1 MPIVYESASKGSG
14 GTVTSVTAADTSIV
28 IAGTAAA
35 PTVAT
40 GTLDVIAADHPPAA
54 DWSNNAKKITGLA
67 NGVAASDAAA
77 FGQIPTALFTKLFDS
92 TLGSAAATID
102 TGANG
107 IPSGYSSLYAVVV
120 ARSAGAVFNNG
131 INLRFNNDSGANYD
145 YALILNNVGT
155 VSQSNAAGQ
164 TAITFSTISGASGT
178 ASYPG
183 IARISIPAYTD
194 TTFFKMLEA
203 TGGTN
208 VPSHFVQDFCT
219 GTWKST
225 AAITRIAI
233 IEGSGGNLVAGSR
246 MTIYGLP

>member
-1 MPIVYESASKGSG
+1 MPIVYESASKGGGS

-107 IPSGYSSLYAVVV
+107 IPSGYSSLYVVVV
-120 ARSAGAVFNNG
+120 ARSAGAVFSNG
-131 INLRFNNDSGANYD
+131 LNLRFNNDSGANYD
-145 YALILNNVGT
+145 GNLLLNNGAAS
-155 VSQSNAAGQ
+155 VSNTAGQ
-164 TAITFSTISGASGT
+164 TALTCSTIPGASAT
-178 ASYPG
+178 ASYAG
-183 IARISIPAYTD
+183 IMRAAIPAYAD
-194 TTFFKMLEA
+194 TTFFKMIEA
-203 TGGTN
+203 TGGEN
-208 VPSHFVQDFCT
+208 APSRTQQVICV

-225 AAITRIAI
+225 AAITRVAI
-233 IEGSGGNLVAGSR
+233 LEGSGNNLVAGSR